1 MRMICVANIIRQQGF
16 NLIELM
22 IVVAVI
28 AVLAA
33 IAIPNYQQYGERVR
47 RADAQADLVELSQW
61 VERYRINNN
70 SFVLAAGDNL
80 PFIQSPRDGN
90 AVYVL
95 GFESANQTA
104 FVLQAVPANP
114 GPQTRDDCGTLTL
127 DHRGQRGADDP
138 VDDCW
143 R

>member
-1 MRMICVANIIRQQGF
+1 MIVTNNRQRGI

-33 IAIPNYQQYGERVR
+33 IAIPNYQQYGERTR

-70 SFVLAAGDNL
+70 TYVLASGDNL
-80 PFIQSPRDGN
+80 PFTQSPRDGN
-90 AVYVL
+90 AVYTL
-95 GFESANQTA
+95 DFAEATQTS
-104 FVLQAVPANP
+104 FVLEAVPVNP
-114 GPQTRDDCGTLTL
+114 GPQTSDDCGTLTL
-127 DHRGQRGADDP
+127 DHRGQRGADDT
-138 VDDCW
+138 VSNCW